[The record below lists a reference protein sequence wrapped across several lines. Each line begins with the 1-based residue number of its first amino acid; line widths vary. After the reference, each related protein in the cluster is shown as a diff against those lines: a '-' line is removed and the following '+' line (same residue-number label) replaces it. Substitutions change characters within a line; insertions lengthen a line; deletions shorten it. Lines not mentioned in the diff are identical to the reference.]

1 MVVGYAEKET
11 DDLIRLDLIQKIYTS
26 PDTTTNNVQE
36 LQDVKAVFGEITRSC
51 RYVLAISI
59 DGTYFEN

>member
-1 MVVGYAEKET
+1 M
-11 DDLIRLDLIQKIYTS
+11 DLTQRVYTG
-26 PDTTTNNVQE
+26 PNMITNVQE

-59 DGTYFEN
+59 NGTYFEN